1 MAVISVIIPAYN
13 AQAYLR
19 ECLESV
25 LAQSFSDWEAI
36 VVNDGSTDSTLDIA
50 LSYAALD
57 PRIRVITTPNRGQS
71 AARNAALDTVAGEW
85 ITFLDS
91 DDVLFPHSLERMMAA
106 SGEVDVVAGQFTR
119 DVGIPSS
126 TVTSRKV
133 ISGHAA
139 VENCLYQEEIS
150 TAVWSKM
157 FRRAVVGDLRFPEGV
172 YYEDILYCVE
182 AFLKARR
189 VAVISDVIYGYRDNP
204 SSFINTFNRKR
215 LDVLRITADVE
226 RLCEPHPA
234 LLPAARD
241 RRLSANFNIYG
252 LLAVYDREGR
262 YREVRRQCWQQIKD
276 YRIESLRNPRVR
288 LKNKL
293 GVLASLCGKKTF
305 TLFSKIVY
313 R

>member
-1 MAVISVIIPAYN
+1 
-13 AQAYLR
+13 
-19 ECLESV
+19 V
-25 LAQSFSDWEAI
+25 LAQSFSEWE
-36 VVNDGSTDSTLDIA
+36 VVLVNDGSTDSTLDIA

-57 PRIRVITTPNRGQS
+57 SRIRVISTPNRGQS
-71 AARNAALDTVAGEW
+71 AARNTALDTVTGEW
-85 ITFLDS
+85 VTFLDS
-91 DDVLFPHSLERMMAA
+91 DDVLFPHSLERMMSAA
-106 SGEVDVVAGQFTR
+106 EGVDVVSGHFTR
-119 DVGIPSS
+119 DVRP
-126 TVTSRKV
+126 TAACVTSRKV
-133 ISGHAA
+133 ISGLAA

-189 VAVISDVIYGYRDNP
+189 VAVIPDVIYGYRDNP

-226 RLCEPHPA
+226 RLCAPYPA
-234 LLPAARD
+234 LLTAARD

-252 LLAVYDREGR
+252 LLAVHDREGR
-262 YREVRRQCWQQIKD
+262 YREVRRQCWQLIKD
-276 YRIESLRNPRVR
+276 YRLESLRNPRVR

-293 GVLASLCGKKTF
+293 GVLASLYGETTF
-305 TLFSKIVY
+305 ALFSKIVY